1 MRVQAIQNGFGRFG
15 LHMLA
20 YYLDR
25 AENSNFT
32 LTHINDEK
40 LPISKMIEIMKSDR
54 YVRLFENYEIQIEDS
69 TLTFIKGQSRVS
81 IEFHNLP
88 LNDFIEFGDGIFL
101 ECSGRYTEVQRFPAS
116 PNIEKVFISAT
127 SVSSDI
133 TAIVGFNEGAITK
146 EHKFISY
153 GSCTVNAFLPLASR
167 IHSQF
172 VVLEADVNVIHNIA
186 EYQLASTPEIFERRS
201 CTLSVM
207 GPKLLDF
214 INESNF
220 NVNYT
225 VVPVTGVSRIDFRFA
240 LKREFELGTVI
251 EAIDGIRGGTGN
263 NLYKFLEFDLGPS
276 ETLLSSYS
284 AEFILEHSRR
294 AGNNLYLS
302 AYFDTENSVNRYY
315 DLINLEMVE
324 SK

>member
-1 MRVQAIQNGFGRFG
+1 MRVHAIQNGFGRFG

-25 AENSNFT
+25 AEISNFT
-32 LTHINDEK
+32 LTRINDEK
-40 LPISKMIEIMKSDR
+40 LSISEMIEIVKSDR
-54 YVRLFENYEIQIEDS
+54 YVRLFDNYEIQTKDS
-69 TLTFIKGQSRVS
+69 TLTFIKGTNSVC

-88 LNDFIEFGDGIFL
+88 LNEFIEFGDGIFL

-127 SVSSDI
+127 SVSADI
-133 TAIVGFNEGAITK
+133 TAIVGFNEGDITK
-146 EHKFISY
+146 DHKFISY

-172 VVLEADVNVIHNIA
+172 GVLEADVNVIHNLA

-201 CTLSVM
+201 CTLSIM
-207 GPKLLDF
+207 GPRLLDF
-214 INESNF
+214 MDESNF

-240 LKREFELGTVI
+240 LKKEFELATVI
-251 EAIDGIRGGTGN
+251 EAIEGIRGGSGN
-263 NLYKFLEFDLGPS
+263 DLYKILEFDPGPS
-276 ETLLSSYS
+276 ETLLSNYS

-315 DLINLEMVE
+315 DLINLEME
-324 SK
+324 RSK